1 LIDTTTENPVR
12 LADAAELVG
21 KHSKTVY
28 AWTTRGCRGAVL
40 ETIQVGGTRC
50 TSREALQRFFEH
62 LTVRG
67 HVAAPQAPRGEQHAT
82 KAGEELARYG
92 I

>member
-1 LIDTTTENPVR
+1 MIDTTTEHPVR
-12 LADAAELVG
+12 LADAAEMVG
-21 KHSKTVY
+21 KHTKTVY

-50 TSREALQRFFEH
+50 TSREALQRFFER
-62 LTVRG
+62 LTVRD
-67 HVAAPQAPRGEQHAT
+67 HVAALPAPRAEKHAA
-82 KAGEELARYG
+82 KAGEELERYG